1 MANAS
6 FNEIYQAL
14 KERILAGRYSVK
26 MRLPIE
32 DELIEEFHSS
42 RYAVRKAIA
51 QLAADGLVYSV
62 KGRGVVLLEHTPQT
76 QQFNLAL
83 NNLNGLQSL
92 NAERHLDYRTD
103 VVSFQ
108 RRIVDQALS
117 AQTAFEVGIPVYAIQ
132 RVRVVDGVRAVLDI
146 NYFNAQRI
154 PELTQAIAEQS
165 IYRHFQ
171 KNGLKIA
178 VVKRMLRVETATPLD
193 YQLLALGT
201 NNCVGNMISIA
212 FNDQGRQI
220 EYTESHFIPNEF
232 NFNELIR
239 NWTLPTAKSA
249 GQSMTG
255 GFSLTPLTLD

>member
-1 MANAS
+1 MTKPSVND
-6 FNEIYQAL
+6 IYQTL
-14 KERILAGRYSVK
+14 KTRILAGHYSIK

-32 DELIEEFHSS
+32 DELITEFNSS

-92 NAERHLDYRTD
+92 NAERHLDYQTE

-108 RRIVDQALS
+108 RQIVDQPLS
-117 AQTAFEVGIPVYAIQ
+117 THTAFEVGIPVYAIQ
-132 RVRVVDGVRAVLDI
+132 RVRIVDGVRAVLDI

-154 PELTQAIAEQS
+154 PALTRAIAQRS
-165 IYRHFQ
+165 IYQHFQ

-178 VVKRMLRVETATPLD
+178 VVKRMLRVETASTVD
-193 YQLLALGT
+193 VQQLALGD
-201 NNCVGNMISIA
+201 NNCIGNMISIA
-212 FNDQGRQI
+212 FNDEGRQF

-239 NWTLPTAKSA
+239 N
-249 GQSMTG
+249 
-255 GFSLTPLTLD
+255 

>member
-1 MANAS
+1 MMS
-6 FNEIYQAL
+6 GGIKMGKQTFSDIYHVL
-14 KERILAGRYSVK
+14 KDRILTGHYSVK

-32 DELIEEFHSS
+32 DELITEFDSS

-51 QLAADGLVYSV
+51 QLAKDGLVYSV

-92 NAERHLDYRTD
+92 NTERHLDYQTE
-103 VVSFQ
+103 VVAFQ
-108 RRIVDQALS
+108 QRIVDQPLS
-117 AQTAFEVGIPVYAIQ
+117 THTAFEVGIPVYAIQ
-132 RVRVVDGVRAVLDI
+132 RVRIVDGIRAVLDI
-146 NYFNAQRI
+146 NYFNAQRT
-154 PELTQAIAEQS
+154 PTLTKTIAQHS
-165 IYRHFQ
+165 IYQHFK

-178 VVKRMLRVETATPLD
+178 VVKRMLRVESANELD
-193 YQLLALGT
+193 KAQLALGD

-212 FNDQGRQI
+212 FNDEGRQV

-239 NWTLPTAKSA
+239 N
-249 GQSMTG
+249 
-255 GFSLTPLTLD
+255 